1 MKGNNLRDCEKA
13 CRSCELNL
21 PPYRPGLALLA
32 SIAQGA
38 AIQSLMFRAAPPPD
52 NY

>member
-1 MKGNNLRDCEKA
+1 MT

-38 AIQSLMFRAAPPPD
+38 AIQSLMFRAEPPPD